1 MSEDSTQNPNA
12 NGWALLGALLKQA
25 GEATK
30 EKRLDEL
37 FLLID
42 PRRSPLTASIRKLGN
57 ELNGIV
63 RGLIATVADLE
74 ERVIEIEK
82 QLPPNEAA

>member
-1 MSEDSTQNPNA
+1 MNQIWA
-12 NGWALLGALLKQA
+12 GWTKLKAAAHAIQQ
-25 GEATK
+25 
-30 EKRLDEL
+30 KRLDEL

-42 PRRSPLTASIRKLGN
+42 PTRSPLTASIRKLGG

-63 RGLIATVADLE
+63 RGLIATVADIE

-82 QLPPNEAA
+82 RLPAAR